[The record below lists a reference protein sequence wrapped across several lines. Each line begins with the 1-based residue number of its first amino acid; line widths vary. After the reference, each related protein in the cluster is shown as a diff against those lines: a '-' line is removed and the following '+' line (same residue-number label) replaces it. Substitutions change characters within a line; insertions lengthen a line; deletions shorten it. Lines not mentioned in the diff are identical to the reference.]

1 MKTVTKHLYRF
12 NELTGRPKEKA
23 KETIQEWIDEDLS
36 VNLPDVAQ
44 FHCEQMEKFGFDV
57 TAHYSCSYSQG
68 DGASF
73 VGTVDLVQFA
83 LSQKAGNKIR
93 SLIAW
98 VAEYDTAA
106 QISLNRYGGNYVHDG
121 MMRIDA
127 RFIRNALVDTR
138 QRGFD
143 TDEQD
148 VLFHAQLTETG
159 EWALEF
165 ARDKAREMHKI
176 LCEEIEYYWED
187 KNFDNYAAE
196 RGFWFDE
203 NGRFEGMDE

>member
-1 MKTVTKHLYRF
+1 MKTVTQNQYRYS
-12 NELTGRPKEKA
+12 ELTGRAKEKA
-23 KETIQEWIDEDLS
+23 KETIQEWIDDDLS
-36 VNLPDVAQ
+36 RFLPDVAK

-57 TAHYSCSYSQG
+57 TAHYDCSYSQG

-73 VGTVDLVQFA
+73 VGTVDLVKFA
-83 LSQKAGNKIR
+83 KSQKAGNKIR

-98 VAEYDTAA
+98 ADDYDTGA
-106 QISLNRYGGNYVHDG
+106 QLSLNRYGGNYVHEK
-121 MMRIDA
+121 MMRIE
-127 RFIRNALVDTR
+127 FDTQ

-165 ARDKAREMHKI
+165 ARDKAGEMHI
-176 LCEEIEYYWED
+176 SLCEEIEFYWKDE
-187 KNFDNYAAE
+187 NFDNYAAE
-196 RGFWFDE
+196 RGFWFDGS
-203 NGRFEGMDE
+203 GRFEGIDE